1 MDIIEGMLTP
11 KELEDDHWFQNKQ
24 EALYI
29 GHQQLCWYSWY
40 RKLFGGKWRL
50 IKSGRDTHD
59 IRLFSFW
66 TKIPV
71 SGFSGLSGYYEVYDQ
86 CEYPLTGV
94 DTKKKLFKQ
103 FFKQIF
109 KND

>member
-1 MDIIEGMLTP
+1 MDTLYGITSLE
-11 KELEDDHWFQNKQ
+11 ELEKCHWFKNRQ
-24 EALYI
+24 ESLYI
-29 GHQQLCWYSWY
+29 GHQNLCWYSWY

-50 IKSGRDTHD
+50 IKSGKTTPA

-66 TKIPV
+66 SKIPD
-71 SGFSGLSGYYEVYDQ
+71 SGLSGYYEVYDE

-103 FFKQIF
+103 FFKQLF
-109 KND
+109 KIK

>member
-1 MDIIEGMLTP
+1 MEIIEGMLTP
-11 KELEDDHWFQNKQ
+11 TELENDKWYQYRQ
-24 EALYI
+24 EHLYI
-29 GHQQLCWYSWY
+29 GHQDLCWKEWY

-50 IKSGRDTHD
+50 IKSGRNTPD
-59 IRLFSFW
+59 IRMFSFW
-66 TKIPV
+66 TKIPD
-71 SGFSGLSGYYEVYDQ
+71 SGLSGYYEVYDQ

-94 DTKKKLFKQ
+94 DTKMKLFKQ